1 MPIPNDGLFI
11 YSSSNIFLV
20 LVKYFGRKISKVCK
34 KEMDIIKKVKILIG
48 ILAIIIIGVGGWFVF
63 QSKGQEKRVE
73 IKGKLEIVK
82 EVSPLFNKE
91 CLNNDFKVAGYYLD
105 GICKKPYLVAS
116 LAEMIGEEIKVKGV
130 VKKVGTIKVIEIE
143 EITPPE
149 IIMVVT
155 EKNQYQ
161 SGEKITIH
169 FKHYLKESVFSYF
182 GTEKP
187 VCSIESIEKKENG
200 KWKKL
205 SNWFLPSDCIQIE
218 PKETKPYHLS
228 GEYRKFEWQANLS
241 SGEYRL
247 KIKYKLTKENKWKT
261 IYSNEF
267 IILKPEV
274 ISKCKVSRGYDKKAQ
289 KEFYKVVTLVVK
301 WDNYNNFSVKEII
314 IRYGS
319 SFPPFAE
326 GPFLNMRLIS
336 QDRKVLKS
344 FRIKDPRVI
353 CKTGVRCPHYSRFL
367 KEGEQTIITPI
378 GLYFLLHPKEA
389 NKIKFIEFYEYEWT
403 FPEGKTFPGYKP
415 GQLLLRIDLSECMKK
430 FCEEVALENDPS
442 CTGEYYSPPTVIK
455 GRITDPKGNPVENVR
470 IDFSEKTTARGCTGS
485 VYTNKNGEYI
495 INECSQPS
503 ETKLIEGKYHLS
515 IYPPF
520 KLNLKSEFR
529 EISLK
534 KGETKILNITLKQ
547 CGSIA
552 GKITDK
558 EGNPITEAWV
568 YEIGFETPRFH
579 VVKCEPFILEIVDK
593 GYKTLKQK
601 LHECKKD
608 REECEENVIKK
619 YSEEIKEDCKK
630 SFSPESPSY
639 YQCIHQ
645 GLRFKVDEICGRKG
659 EKCFEFYERLY
670 DVERQ
675 AKENCFFIPYLDP
688 GNYKIGAE
696 VKIGEKYIELSPK
709 EVKVEAGKTT
719 IINFVLED

>member
-1 MPIPNDGLFI
+1 
-11 YSSSNIFLV
+11 
-20 LVKYFGRKISKVCK
+20 
-34 KEMDIIKKVKILIG
+34 MDIIKKVKILIG
-48 ILAIIIIGVGGWFVF
+48 ILAIIIVGVGGWFVF
-63 QSKGQEKRVE
+63 QSKGQEKRIE
-73 IKGKLEIVK
+73 IKGKLEIIK

-105 GICKKPYLVAS
+105 GICKKPYLTAS
-116 LAEMIGEEIKVKGV
+116 LAEIAEKEIKVKGV
-130 VKKVGTIKVIEIE
+130 VKKVGTIRVIEIE
-143 EITPPE
+143 EIIPPE

-155 EKNQYQ
+155 EKSQYQ

-205 SNWFLPSDCIQIE
+205 SNWFLPSDCTQIE

-228 GEYRKFEWQANLS
+228 GEYRKFEWQTNLS
-241 SGEYRL
+241 PGEYRL
-247 KIKYKLTKENKWKT
+247 KIKYKLAKENKWKT

-274 ISKCKVSRGYDKKAQ
+274 ISKCKVSRGYDKKTQ
-289 KEFYKVVTLVVK
+289 KEFRKVVILKVEWSDYK
-301 WDNYNNFSVKEII
+301 NFSVKEIT
-314 IRYGS
+314 IRYGY
-319 SFPPFAE
+319 
-326 GPFLNMRLIS
+326 GPSPIFDTGPLTIKLIS
-336 QDRKVLKS
+336 RDGKIIKT
-344 FRIKDPRVI
+344 FRTKDPREVSVI
-353 CKTGVRCPHYSRFL
+353 CEIGTHCPPSQFL
-367 KEGEQTIITPI
+367 KKGEQTIITP
-378 GLYFLLHPKEA
+378 LAFYLVSYPKSKKFVEA
-389 NKIKFIEFYEYEWT
+389 NDIKFIEFYEREKLPEWA

-455 GRITDPKGNPVENVR
+455 GKITDPNGNPVENVQ
-470 IDFSEKTTARGCTGS
+470 IDFSEKTTTRGCTGS

-495 INECSQPS
+495 INECSQPP

-534 KGETKILNITLKQ
+534 KGEAKILNITLKQ
-547 CGSIA
+547 CGSVA

-568 YEIGFETPRFH
+568 YEIGFETPRYH
-579 VVKCEPFILEIVDK
+579 VCEIP
-593 GYKTLKQK
+593 T
-601 LHECKKD
+601 
-608 REECEENVIKK
+608 ECELGTFI
-619 YSEEIKEDCKK
+619 
-630 SFSPESPSY
+630 
-639 YQCIHQ
+639 
-645 GLRFKVDEICGRKG
+645 
-659 EKCFEFYERLY
+659 
-670 DVERQ
+670 
-675 AKENCFFIPYLDP
+675 IPYLDP
-688 GNYKIGAE
+688 GNYKIGAIA
-696 VKIGEKYIELSPK
+696 KIGEKYIELSPK